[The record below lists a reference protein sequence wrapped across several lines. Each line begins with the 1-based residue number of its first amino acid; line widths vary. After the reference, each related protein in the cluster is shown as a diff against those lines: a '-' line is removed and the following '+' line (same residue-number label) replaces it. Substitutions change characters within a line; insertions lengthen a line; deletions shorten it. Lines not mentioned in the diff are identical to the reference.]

1 MKLVILC
8 GGSGTRLWPISR
20 QTTPKQFSK
29 LINDKSLFELTIDRN
44 KNLCDEI
51 IVIVNEQQLGI
62 CESQIPLEI
71 KGKTSFII
79 EPMGKNT
86 APAIC
91 MAALASLGSEILVV
105 ASDHLINTLEIYNQC
120 IEQAQS
126 FAKSKRLVTFGIK
139 PTYPETGYGYIESNG
154 TDVVSFKE
162 KPNLETA
169 QEYLKDE
176 KYFWNSGMFC
186 FNADYVLE
194 QYKELSKDILDAS
207 KICFEKA
214 KISQNKIFLQKE
226 DMDKIPAESIDY
238 AIMEKS
244 NSVSVVKSNFEWN
257 DLGSYDALYDILD
270 KDKFQNNKN
279 ANHYCVNSQN
289 NLILSDSQVIATFDV
304 ENLIIVSTNDVVMIG
319 KKGQSQK
326 VKELYEV
333 IKKNKPDLL
342 K

>member
-1 MKLVILC
+1 
-8 GGSGTRLWPISR
+8 
-20 QTTPKQFSK
+20 
-29 LINDKSLFELTIDRN
+29 
-44 KNLCDEI
+44 
-51 IVIVNEQQLGI
+51 
-62 CESQIPLEI
+62 
-71 KGKTSFII
+71 
-79 EPMGKNT
+79 
-86 APAIC
+86 
-91 MAALASLGSEILVV
+91 
-105 ASDHLINTLEIYNQC
+105 
-120 IEQAQS
+120 
-126 FAKSKRLVTFGIK
+126 
-139 PTYPETGYGYIESNG
+139 
-154 TDVVSFKE
+154 
-162 KPNLETA
+162 
-169 QEYLKDE
+169 
-176 KYFWNSGMFC
+176 MFC